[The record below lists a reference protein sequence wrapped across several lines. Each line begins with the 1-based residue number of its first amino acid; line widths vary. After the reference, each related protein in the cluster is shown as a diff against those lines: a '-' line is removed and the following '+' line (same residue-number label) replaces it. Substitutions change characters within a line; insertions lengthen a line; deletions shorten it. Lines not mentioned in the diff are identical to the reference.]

1 MRRLNHFRGF
11 VVHWLPPQGPRGLAF
26 GAVDDGQVAKVVVGG
41 EYQMGKVLNQGT
53 ADSSL
58 LEEVHVLFWSV
69 RAVFFAR
76 VSPAI
81 NNPTLT
87 LSLLLLFGLMGFR
100 SLITDHVL

>member
-1 MRRLNHFRGF
+1 
-11 VVHWLPPQGPRGLAF
+11 
-26 GAVDDGQVAKVVVGG
+26 
-41 EYQMGKVLNQGT
+41 MGKVLNQGT

-69 RAVFFAR
+69 CAVFFAR
-76 VSPAI
+76 VSPAF

-87 LSLLLLFGLMGFR
+87 LSLLLLFGLMGSR